1 VAAKGAYINLLDEKE
16 KEKEKGLVRIREDNI
31 ITYLNTNFTSFK

>member
-1 VAAKGAYINLLDEKE
+1 MAAKGAYINLLNK
-16 KEKEKGLVRIREDNI
+16 KEKEKGLARIREDNI